1 MSEEG
6 ISIKEFMFAFQENE
20 AKYKQIYNQIKLLIE
35 TGQLVQ
41 NEVIPSIRK
50 LADTLGVS
58 RNTTLTAYEQLVAEG
73 YIRGE
78 TKKGYFVNSYEPIY
92 LQSSA
97 HQREELSEPRS
108 DIRIDFR
115 AGAVDAEHF
124 PLKVWRKY
132 ANQELNKEQAYTY
145 GDLQGELLLRQQ
157 IAKYLL
163 QSRGVKVDSEE
174 IIIGSGTQQLLLYL
188 SILLKGRF
196 DSIFLENPGYN
207 GAHTVFSMQHFQIC
221 PLTVTDQGYHLHELT
236 NQARLVYVT
245 PSHQFPYG
253 VSMPVQ
259 QRLALMK
266 WAANDGYIIEDDY
279 DSEFRYS
286 QKPFPALASINR
298 NRVIYVGTFSKSFLP
313 SLRLSYMILPKS
325 LLRDYQEKF
334 SAMEQTASSLHQLTL
349 AQFMKTGEWDKHI
362 RKMRL
367 VYKRKMNLLVNQLR
381 MHFGTKISIIG
392 EQSGLYVLVRVH
404 TEQSEQWL
412 IDEATKSG
420 VKVYPTSPYFFSS
433 AGEPLLQLGF
443 SNLTFEEIEEGI
455 KALKRAWKIF

>member
-6 ISIKEFMFAFQENE
+6 ISIKEFLFAFRENE
-20 AKYKQIYNQIKLLIE
+20 AKYKQIYGQIKLLIE
-35 TGQLVQ
+35 TGQLAQ
-41 NEVIPSIRK
+41 NEAIPSIRK
-50 LADTLGVS
+50 LADTLSVS

-73 YIRGE
+73 YIRRE
-78 TKKGYFVNSYEPIY
+78 MKKGYFVNLYEPIY
-92 LQSSA
+92 LQSTV
-97 HQREELSEPRS
+97 HQREELSEPLS

-124 PLKVWRKY
+124 PMKVWRKY

-163 QSRGVKVDSEE
+163 QSRGVKVDSKE

-207 GAHTVFSMQHFQIC
+207 GARAVFSMQHFQIR
-221 PLTVTDQGYHLHELT
+221 PLPVTDQGFHLHELT
-236 NQARLVYVT
+236 DQARLVYVT

-259 QRLALMK
+259 QRLALVK
-266 WAANDGYIIEDDY
+266 WASNDGYIIEDDY
-279 DSEFRYS
+279 DSEFRYT
-286 QKPFPALASINR
+286 QKPFPALAAMNR
-298 NRVIYVGTFSKSFLP
+298 DRVIYLGTFSKSFLP
-313 SLRLSYMILPKS
+313 SLRLSYMVLPKS
-325 LLRDYQEKF
+325 LLRKYQKQF
-334 SAMEQTASSLHQLTL
+334 SVMEQTASSLHQLTL
-349 AQFMKTGEWDKHI
+349 AQFMKNGEWDKHI

-367 VYKRKMNLLVNQLR
+367 VYKRKMILLVNQLR
-381 MHFGTKISIIG
+381 MHFGSKIAVIG

-412 IDEATKSG
+412 IDEAARSG
-420 VKVYPTSPYFFSS
+420 VKIYPTSPYFFSP
-433 AGEPLLQLGF
+433 AGEPLLQFGF

-455 KALKRAWKIF
+455 ITLKKAWKFF

>member
-6 ISIKEFMFAFQENE
+6 ITIKEFLFTFQENE
-20 AKYKQIYNQIKLLIE
+20 AKYKQIYEQIKLLIE
-35 TGQLVQ
+35 TGQLMQ
-41 NEVIPSIRK
+41 NESIPSIRK

-78 TKKGYFVNSYEPIY
+78 TKKGYFVNPYEPIH
-92 LQSSA
+92 LQSPT
-97 HQREELSEPRS
+97 HQNKERTEPVS
-108 DIRIDFR
+108 TIRIDFR
-115 AGAVDAEHF
+115 AGAVDSGHF
-124 PLKVWRKY
+124 PLNLWRKY
-132 ANQELNKEQAYTY
+132 ANQELKKETAYTY
-145 GDLQGELLLRQQ
+145 GDLQGELALRQQ
-157 IAKYLL
+157 IATYLL
-163 QSRGVKVDSEE
+163 QSRGVKVAAGE

-188 SILLKGRF
+188 SLLLKEKF

-207 GAHTVFSMQHFQIC
+207 GAHTVFSMQQFHIH
-221 PLTVTDQGYHLHELT
+221 PLTVTDQGFQLHELT
-236 NQARLVYVT
+236 DQARLVYVT

-259 QRLALMK
+259 QRLALVK

-279 DSEFRYS
+279 DSEFRYA

-298 NRVIYVGTFSKSFLP
+298 DRVIYLGTFSKSFLP
-313 SLRLSYMILPKS
+313 SIRLSYMVLPKS
-325 LLRDYQEKF
+325 LLREYQEKF
-334 SAMEQTASSLHQLTL
+334 SVMEQTASSLHQQTM
-349 AQFMKTGEWDKHI
+349 AQFMKMGEWDKHI

-367 VYKRKMNLLVNQLR
+367 VYKRKMILTVTQLR
-381 MHFGTKISIIG
+381 MHFGSRITIIG

-404 TEQSEQWL
+404 TEQSEEWL
-412 IDEATKSG
+412 IDEANRNG

-433 AGEPLLQLGF
+433 AEEPLLQLGF

-455 KALKRAWKIF
+455 KLLKEAWKFF